1 MQKMFKDDVHVE
13 YALALL
19 HILEQQGIPRER
31 ALLGTGID
39 ATQLEDGGRLTTHH
53 DASLLTNAVRLTN
66 DPGIGYQVGLHST
79 LTWHGLLGFGLMSCA
94 TLRDALALWAEFL
107 DLRTTTFNLRLIE
120 CGEHVELHVH
130 DLAPKAPMRSCAV
143 DRLLSMTTRLC
154 EQLTQQRLPE
164 MEIWYRNHEPLHF
177 FRYRGRL
184 VTTRFGTGLCQIR
197 FATKDLDLP
206 LAHANASSHR
216 HIKLQCE
223 RERARLRRSDDL
235 VVRVADLLQRFE
247 GQGYPGIEDAARTL
261 CMSSRTLKRKL
272 QRLGLNFRG
281 LVDEAR
287 KDAVLR
293 DVLNPVLRMDEIAAR
308 RGYADPANLTR
319 AFRRWTGESPSKYRA
334 RLLSTGS

>member
-1 MQKMFKDDVHVE
+1 MQKLFKDDVHVE
-13 YALALL
+13 YAIALL
-19 HILEQQGIPRER
+19 NILEQQGIARDR
-31 ALLGTGID
+31 ALMGTGIRPS
-39 ATQLEDGGRLTTHH
+39 QLEDGGRLTTHQ
-53 DASLLTNAVRLTN
+53 DATLLTNAVRLTN

-94 TLRDALALWAEFL
+94 TLRDALELWSEFL
-107 DLRTTTFNLRLIE
+107 DLRTTTFNLRLLQR
-120 CGEHVELHVH
+120 GEFVELHVY

-143 DRLLSMTTRLC
+143 DRLLTMTTRLC
-154 EQLTQQRLPE
+154 EQLTQRVLPD
-164 MEIWYRNHEPLHF
+164 MEIWYRNNEPLHF
-177 FRYRGRL
+177 FRYRKR
-184 VTTRFGTGLCQIR
+184 VASARFGTGLCQIR
-197 FATKDLDLP
+197 FAAKDLDIP
-206 LAHANASSHR
+206 LVHANASTYR

-235 VVRVADLLQRFE
+235 VVRVADLLECYE

-293 DVLNPVLRMDEIAAR
+293 DVLNPVLRMEEIAAR

-319 AFRRWTGESPSKYRA
+319 AFRRWTGESPTKYRA